1 VGLIVN
7 LPLLDVPLGR
17 HLCGLQELCRVPAF
31 LNRTVDFHSIL
42 TPWAF
47 LPRGLVTGVVEV
59 DEFLS
64 LQLSLPISTMWLA
77 GDG

>member
-1 VGLIVN
+1 LAVIYAVFKSCAHG
-7 LPLLDVPLGR
+7 
-17 HLCGLQELCRVPAF
+17 PAF